1 MPEPLIEA
9 AVELDAT
16 STVGPGSWIRHGSII
31 GASVVEGGV
40 FVGFRSRIHG
50 AAIATGCQIASL
62 ARLGRPGGAPIVAG
76 RAAWVGARAVIEPGV
91 HIGAGAVIGAGAH
104 VTADVP
110 DDALVI
116 GRPHRILRR
125 REAIED
131 GLPDFGRIISAV
143 RARHDSNIR
152 AMPGGWHGGRTC
164 VIDADLSGGTDV
176 ILGSAVIAMGRADG
190 PSRDGGIRAASGVRI
205 GDEAIL
211 EASSGIDI
219 GADTVIGPRALVVS
233 SGHDLS
239 RRSLPWQSGAVRIGA
254 QVRIGADATVVG
266 PANLGDGAVVTPGA
280 VVVGDVPAG
289 HTTSGVFEGN
299 PS

>member
-1 MPEPLIEA
+1 MVEPLIEA

-16 STVGPGSWIRHGSII
+16 AMVGPGSWIRHGSII
-31 GASVVEGGV
+31 GASVIERGV

-50 AAIATGCQIASL
+50 AFIETGCQIASL
-62 ARLGRPGGAPIVAG
+62 TRFGRPGGAPIVVG
-76 RAAWVGARAVIEPGV
+76 RAAWIGARAVIEPGV
-91 HIGAGAVIGAGAH
+91 RIGAGAVVGAGAH

-116 GRPHRILRR
+116 GRPHRILRH
-125 REAIED
+125 REAVED
-131 GLPDFGRIISAV
+131 GLPDFGRVIATV
-143 RARHDSNIR
+143 RARHDSNSR
-152 AMPGGWHGGRTC
+152 ATPKGWKSGPEC

-176 ILGSAVIAMGRADG
+176 ILGNAVIAMGRADG

-254 QVRIGADATVVG
+254 RVRIGADATIVG
-266 PANLGDGAVVTPGA
+266 PANLSDGAVITPGA

-289 HTTSGVFEGN
+289 HTTSGVFGGN

>member
-1 MPEPLIEA
+1 MPGPLIEA

-16 STVGPGSWIRHGSII
+16 TAVGPGSWIRHGSII
-31 GASVVEGGV
+31 GASVIERGV

-50 AAIATGCQIASL
+50 AAIDTGCQIASL
-62 ARLGRPGGAPIVAG
+62 ARLGCPGGAPLVVG
-76 RAAWVGARAVIEPGV
+76 RAAWIGARAVIEPGV
-91 HIGAGAVIGAGAH
+91 RIGAGAVVGAGAH

-125 REAIED
+125 RDVVED
-131 GLPDFGRIISAV
+131 GLPSFDRIIATV
-143 RARHDSNIR
+143 RARQDSNAR
-152 AMPGGWHGGRTC
+152 STPPGWGIGRTC

-176 ILGSAVIAMGRADG
+176 TLGSAVIAIGRADG

-205 GDEAIL
+205 SDEAVL

-219 GADTVIGPRALVVS
+219 GANTVIGPRALVLS

-239 RRSLPWQSGAVRIGA
+239 RRSLPWQRGAVRIGA
-254 QVRIGADATVVG
+254 RVRIGADATIVG
-266 PANLGDGAVVTPGA
+266 PAKLDDGAVIAPGA

-289 HTTSGVFEGN
+289 HTTSGVFGGN
-299 PS
+299 LS